1 MEYHSVMRKPQIT
14 PCAATWMQLEIT
26 ILSEVRKSKANNIK
40 YLCNLKYDNEL
51 ICETDSQT

>member
-1 MEYHSVMRKPQIT
+1 MEYHSIMKKPQIT
-14 PCAATWMQLEIT
+14 PCAATWIQLEIT